1 MAFDVSW
8 VELDLR
14 HRHKISL
21 ILKQGRSA
29 WSDLLTN
36 GAKLRKLAGGSGVF
50 GNRVV
55 GGESWQQSRLWC
67 RRSDVTCPGLAPG
80 VLRQGARPADE
91 LTGVTAFEEPGSS
104 AQPAAENRWKLPPR
118 PTESKL

>member
-1 MAFDVSW
+1 MAFDVSQ

-14 HRHKISL
+14 HRYKISL
-21 ILKQGRSA
+21 ISRQGGST

-36 GAKLRKLAGGSGVF
+36 GATLRKLAGGSGVF

-67 RRSDVTCPGLAPG
+67 RRNDVTRPGLAPG
-80 VLRQGARPADE
+80 VLRQGARPTNE
-91 LTGVTAFEEPGSS
+91 LTGVTALEEPGSS
-104 AQPAAENRWKLPPR
+104 AQPASRRKSLEIVAATYGK
-118 PTESKL
+118 